1 MSVWDEIQETGQFLK
16 DRVKD
21 LRPEV
26 GMVLGSGLG
35 SFADTLDD
43 PVSVDYGEIPHFAE
57 SAVEGHEGRLIYGR
71 KSGIRVLA
79 QKGRVHYYEGHPI
92 SRVVLP
98 VRVMVSLGCKKLI
111 ITNAAG
117 GVRQDLQPGDIV
129 AIRDHINFT
138 GANPLMGTNDDR
150 LGPRFPDM
158 SEAYDPELRRT
169 AAESAKSD
177 GWELT
182 EGVYAWM
189 SGPTYETP
197 AEVAMVSRAGGDL
210 VGMST
215 APEVIAARHMGAAV
229 LGLSCV
235 TNMAAGLSETPL
247 SHEEVAETA
256 GRVREKFIRLL
267 DSILKRLGGAA

>member
-1 MSVWDEIQETGQFLK
+1 MSVWDEIQKSTRFLK
-16 DRVKD
+16 GRIKD
-21 LRPEV
+21 LNPEV
-26 GMVLGSGLG
+26 GLVLGSGLG

-43 PVSVDYGEIPHFAE
+43 PVSVDYGEIPHFAQ

-71 KSGIRVLA
+71 KSGVRVLA

-92 SRVVLP
+92 GRVVLP

-117 GVRQDLQPGDIV
+117 GARKDLKPGDIV

-138 GANPLMGTNDDR
+138 GANPLTGTNDDR

-158 SEAYDPELRRT
+158 SAAYDPELRRI
-169 AAESAKSD
+169 AAESAKAE
-177 GWELT
+177 GWELK

-189 SGPTYETP
+189 QGPTYETP

-256 GRVREKFIRLL
+256 GRVREKFVRLL
-267 DSILKRLGGAA
+267 ESILQRLGGAA